1 MENRFDRTQREAR
14 AAIERAT
21 ARQTIARDRR
31 HELEVRIAELED
43 PQPPHRPN
51 AGRGRLTQARD
62 RVTRAETSSA
72 RARQRADEAFAR
84 REFG

>member
-14 AAIERAT
+14 AAIERAK
-21 ARQTIARDRR
+21 AR